1 MDNLLIAISAVVVGS
16 SLLAWLACQGRQPVI
31 LGYFLCGLL
40 LGPVGMQMFSG
51 VGAPDVAPAVV
62 GTLDEISRLGVMLL
76 LFLAGLVLHVNR
88 LRLFFRTAM
97 VVTVAK
103 CVFMWGLMFAF
114 LTAWQFERR
123 DCLIAATA
131 LMFSSTI
138 LVVKLLPTTTLHH
151 KHMGSICIAVLIAED
166 LLVVIA
172 LLFMGSSAQAGLY
185 ELLFWLPLRL
195 VLLVAVA
202 FAGEQF
208 VLRWMMRRA
217 DTYNEVL
224 VMLCLGWCAGI
235 ALLAQKLGLP
245 YEIGAFVAGVS
256 IARGKIALLF
266 SEQLKPLRDFFLM
279 FFFFVLGAGF
289 EFSQLRHIWLPA
301 LLATVVIAGLR
312 PFLLAWLFRKMGE
325 SPAFARETGFRL
337 GQASEFALIIA
348 VVATQGKHL
357 STEMASLVKLAT
369 VLSMLVSSYLVV
381 LKYPT
386 PIGVQPGLQRD

>member
-1 MDNLLIAISAVVVGS
+1 MDNLLIAISAVVLGS
-16 SLLAWLACQGRQPVI
+16 SVLAWLACQGRQPVI
-31 LGYFLCGLL
+31 LGYFLCGLA
-40 LGPVGMQMFSG
+40 LGPVGMKLFSA
-51 VGAPDVAPAVV
+51 VGAPNVAPAVA
-62 GTLDEISRLGVMLL
+62 TLSEISRLGVMLL
-76 LFLAGLVLHVNR
+76 LFLAGLVLHVDR
-88 LRLFFRTAM
+88 LRIFFRMAV
-97 VVTVAK
+97 VVTLAK
-103 CVFMWGLMFAF
+103 CALMWAVMFAF
-114 LTAWQFERR
+114 LCAWRFGLR
-123 DCLIAATA
+123 DSLIASLA

-138 LVVKLLPTTTLHH
+138 LVVKLLPTTTLHQ

-166 LLVVIA
+166 LLAVVA
-172 LLFMGSSAQAGLY
+172 LMFVGSSPQAGLR

-195 VLLVAVA
+195 ILLVAVA
-202 FAGEQF
+202 VAGEQF
-208 VLRWMMRRA
+208 VLRRMMRRA

-224 VMLCLGWCAGI
+224 VMLCLGWCAGV
-235 ALLAQKLGLP
+235 ALLAQKLGVP

-256 IARGKIALLF
+256 IARGKIALVF

-289 EFSQLRHIWLPA
+289 DFSQLRRIWLPA
-301 LLATVVIAGLR
+301 LLATALIAGGR

-325 SPAFARETGFRL
+325 ARDFARETGFRL

-348 VVATQGKHL
+348 VVATQSNHL
-357 STEMASLVKLAT
+357 SPEMASLIKLAT

>member
-31 LGYFLCGLL
+31 LGYFLCWLL

>member
-1 MDNLLIAISAVVVGS
+1 MDKLLIAISAVVVGS

-40 LGPVGMQMFSG
+40 LGPVGMQLFPAVS
-51 VGAPDVAPAVV
+51 APEVAPVV
-62 GTLDEISRLGVMLL
+62 GTLSEISRLGVMLL

-88 LRLFFRTAM
+88 LRIFFRMAM
-97 VVTVAK
+97 VVTIAK
-103 CVFMWGLMFAF
+103 CLLMWAVMFAF
-114 LTAWQFERR
+114 LTAWKFPLR
-123 DCLIAATA
+123 DSLIASMA

-138 LVVKLLPTTTLHH
+138 LVVKLLPTTTLHQ
-151 KHMGSICIAVLIAED
+151 KRMGSICIAVLIAED
-166 LLVVIA
+166 LLAVIA
-172 LLFMGSSAQAGLY
+172 LLFMGSSPQAGLY
-185 ELLFWLPLRL
+185 ELLFGLPLRL
-195 VLLVAVA
+195 VVLVSVA
-202 FAGEQF
+202 FVGEQV

-235 ALLAQKLGLP
+235 ALLAQRLDVP

-289 EFSQLRHIWLPA
+289 DFSQLRSIWLPA
-301 LLATVVIAGLR
+301 LLATVAIVGMR
-312 PFLLAWLFRKMGE
+312 PYLLAWLFQRMGE
-325 SPAFARETGFRL
+325 SQDFARETGFRL

-348 VVATQGKHL
+348 VVATQGNHL
-357 STEMASLVKLAT
+357 SREMASLVKLAT
-369 VLSMLVSSYLVV
+369 VLSMLISSYLVV
-381 LKYPT
+381 LQYPT

>member
-1 MDNLLIAISAVVVGS
+1 MDNLLITISAVVVGS
-16 SLLAWLACQGRQPVI
+16 SVLAWLACQGRQPVM

-40 LGPVGMQMFSG
+40 LGPGRLQFFSAG
-51 VGAPDVAPAVV
+51 GPPDVAPAV
-62 GTLDEISRLGVMLL
+62 GTLGEISRLGVMLL
-76 LFLAGLVLHVNR
+76 LFLAGLVLHVDR
-88 LRLFFRTAM
+88 LRIFFRTAM
-97 VVTVAK
+97 IVTIAK
-103 CVFMWGLMFAF
+103 CALMWALMFAF
-114 LTAWQFERR
+114 LVAWQFGLR
-123 DCLIAATA
+123 DSLIAATA

-138 LVVKLLPTTTLHH
+138 LVVKLLPTTTLHQ

-166 LLVVIA
+166 LLAVIA
-172 LLFMGSSAQAGLY
+172 LLFVGSPAQAGLC
-185 ELLFWLPLRL
+185 ELLLWLPLRL

-202 FAGEQF
+202 FAGEQI
-208 VLRWMMRRA
+208 VLRRMMRRA

-235 ALLAQKLGLP
+235 ALLAQNLGVP
-245 YEIGAFVAGVS
+245 YEIGVFVAGVS

-289 EFSQLRHIWLPA
+289 DFSQVRSIWLPA
-301 LLATVVIAGLR
+301 LLATAGIAGLR
-312 PFLLAWLFRKMGE
+312 PFLLAWLFRKTGE
-325 SPAFARETGFRL
+325 ARDFALETGFRL

-348 VVATQGKHL
+348 VVALQGNHL
-357 STEMASLVKLAT
+357 SPEMAALVKLAT